1 MGNLLKTLFTFNPC
15 FKERKKGKKKKKEF
29 FTDIYT
35 VALFFFLC
43 YNSFHCFIIYV
54 EGFFF
59 FLYSF
64 FYDKYI
70 HLAVDL
76 FAIGLDDYLRCFDLW
91 RFTMSVL

>member
-1 MGNLLKTLFTFNPC
+1 MLL
-15 FKERKKGKKKKKEF
+15 
-29 FTDIYT
+29 
-35 VALFFFLC
+35 
-43 YNSFHCFIIYV
+43 YV
-54 EGFFF
+54 EGGF

-91 RFTMSVL
+91 RFFYDERLVNRSTNPIKIEFFFKKKILY